1 MTVYVDIVLIENL
14 CMNYIILFATGFI
27 IKTKLHHIRMIFSAL
42 IGGIYAILSYMQ
54 VIPFYSN
61 MFVKIALS
69 ICMVYLAFSPKGIKA
84 LLKYLVMFY
93 LVSFVFGGCAFALL
107 YFVKP
112 EDIFMVNGVYI
123 GTYPVKI
130 ALLGGIVGFV
140 ITYIAFKV
148 VKNRIG
154 KKTILYDIEIK
165 VKEVA
170 ESDVDT
176 NDIAGG
182 GKKIENKVVKMK
194 AMLDTG
200 NQLREP
206 ITGNPV
212 IIVEKDKLFGF
223 LPESI
228 LNHTDE
234 IIGGDWG
241 ENEENTCYRAR
252 FHIIPFSSIGKQNGM
267 LLGFKVDEVKVI
279 TDTEEIINQ
288 KVIVCLYNQK
298 LSRKNTYSALI
309 GLDMLEGREENELIR
324 NIKI

>member
-1 MTVYVDIVLIENL
+1 MTIYLDVVLIENL

-27 IKTKLHHIRMIFSAL
+27 MKTKLHHIRMIFSGL
-42 IGGIYAILSYMQ
+42 IGGVYAILSYIQ
-54 VIPFYSN
+54 ILPFNSN
-61 MFVKIALS
+61 MFVKIVLS

-84 LLKYLVMFY
+84 LMKYLVMFY

-148 VKNRIG
+148 VKHRIG
-154 KKTILYDIEIK
+154 KKAILYDIEIHM
-165 VKEVA
+165 E
-170 ESDVDT
+170 E
-176 NDIAGG
+176 
-182 GKKIENKVVKMK
+182 KKAKMK

-200 NQLREP
+200 NGLKEP
-206 ITGNPV
+206 ITGTPV
-212 IIVEKDKLFGF
+212 IVVEKEKLSGL
-223 LPESI
+223 LPDNI

-241 ENEENTCYRAR
+241 ENEENMCYRSR
-252 FHIIPFSSIGKQNGM
+252 FRIIPFSSIGKQNGM
-267 LLGFKVDEVKVI
+267 LLGFKVDNVKVI
-279 TDTEEIINQ
+279 NDIEEISNQ

-298 LSRKNTYSALI
+298 LSKTNTYSALI
-309 GLDMLEGREENELIR
+309 GLDMLEGREESELVT